1 MTGGDDDLRIR
12 PGRIRDGGPSP
23 RRATRFVAEVM
34 RAARKE
40 GLAGRR
46 FGAAGRAKGTGGRG
60 RFARSAA
67 GLSRA
72 GRRVLVKA
80 RIVRHGGAKL
90 RSAPLARHVLYLQR
104 DGVGRDGRNADLF
117 GREGDV
123 VDGRA
128 FAETCQEDRHHFRFI
143 VSPEDAHRLGDLR
156 AFTRDLMARA
166 ERDLGTRLGWAAVE
180 HWNTDHPHVH
190 VLVRGKAEDGRD
202 LVIARDY
209 IAHGLRARAEDLVG
223 LELGPRSTREIASDL
238 ERQVAAERW
247 TDLDRSLRALA
258 DDHAGV
264 VDLRRGAPKPRDPEL
279 RRLMIGRAQKLERLG
294 LATPVLPAVW
304 ELKPGAEATLRDLAL
319 RGDIIRTM
327 HRAMAGG
334 PERAASDFVIE
345 GVPAAL
351 ILGRLVA
358 RGLLDDHHGVAYA
371 IIDGVDGRVH
381 HLRFPDIEATG
392 DTAPGGVVETRPWT
406 PKAGG
411 RARLALV
418 GRSDL
423 DLAAQIEAEGATW
436 IDRIRLARD
445 PAPLSGSGFGAEVR
459 DALDRRAERLVA
471 EGLAQRQ
478 GRRVVFASDLL
489 ATLRAREFET
499 AAARLSAETGLPR
512 HRSRE
517 GDLIEGTFRR
527 RLDLASGR
535 FAMIEGFGPE
545 GGLGFSL
552 VPWTPQLDRRLGR
565 SVTGTVGSGGG
576 VDWALGRS
584 RGLAL

>member
-1 MTGGDDDLRIR
+1 MTRGDDDLRIR

-40 GLAGRR
+40 GHAGRR
-46 FGAAGRAKGTGGRG
+46 FGAAGRAGATGGRG
-60 RFARSAA
+60 RFARAAA
-67 GLSRA
+67 GLSRSS
-72 GRRVLVKA
+72 RRVLVKA

-90 RSAPLARHVLYLQR
+90 RSAPLARHILYLQR

-117 GREGDV
+117 GSEGDG

-128 FAETCQEDRHHFRFI
+128 FASACEEDRHHFRFI

-166 ERDLGTRLGWAAVE
+166 ERDLDTRLDWAAVD
-180 HWNTDHPHVH
+180 HWNTDNPHVH
-190 VLVRGKAEDGRD
+190 ILVRGKAEDGRD

-209 IAHGLRARAEDLVG
+209 IAHGLRARAEQLVG
-223 LELGPRSTREIASDL
+223 LELGPRSAREIAGDL
-238 ERQVAAERW
+238 ERQVQAERW
-247 TDLDRSLRALA
+247 TDLDRSMGALA

-264 VDLRRGAPKPRDPEL
+264 LDLRRGAPEPSDPEL
-279 RRLMIGRAQKLERLG
+279 RRLMIGRAGKLERLG

-345 GVPAAL
+345 GVPAARV
-351 ILGRLVA
+351 LGRLVA
-358 RGLLDDHHGVAYA
+358 RGLQDDHHGVAYA

-392 DTAPGGVVETRPWT
+392 DTEPGGVVETRLWT
-406 PKAGG
+406 PKADG

-423 DLAAQIEAEGATW
+423 DLAAQVEAEGATW
-436 IDRIRLARD
+436 LDRIRLARD

-489 ATLRAREFET
+489 ATLRARELDT

-512 HRSRE
+512 LRPRE
-517 GDLIEGTFRR
+517 GDPIEGTYRR
-527 RLDLASGR
+527 RLNFASGR

-552 VPWTPQLDRRLGR
+552 VPWSPQLDRHLGR
-565 SVTGTVGSGGG
+565 SVTGTVGAGGG
-576 VDWALGRS
+576 VDWTLGRR
-584 RGLAL
+584 RGLVL